1 MDFILYLPIL
11 LFSVILHEFAHGY
24 SAYRYGDDTAYLSG
38 RLTLNPIAHIDPV
51 GTVVLPL
58 VCYFAGWPMI
68 GWAKPVPINPYRLRN
83 PRADMPKVAFAGPL
97 TNIILVVIAA
107 ILFKVALTAGFTS
120 KALTSILLYTI
131 MINLI
136 LAIFNLIPVPPLD
149 GSKVLA
155 GFLPDSMADKLMRLE
170 RYGMIIVL
178 VLVFSGIFS
187 KLVLPVFYSALNLIF
202 TLIGAR

>member
-51 GTVVLPL
+51 GTVVLPF
-58 VCYFAGWPMI
+58 VCYLAGWPMI
-68 GWAKPVPINPYRLRN
+68 GWAKPVPVNPYRLRH

-97 TNIILVVIAA
+97 TNIILVIIAA
-107 ILFKVALTAGFTS
+107 LLFKLSVVAGFTT
-120 KALTSILLYTI
+120 KALTTVLLYTI

-155 GFLPDSMADKLMRLE
+155 GFLPDHLADKLMSLE
-170 RYGMIIVL
+170 RYGMIIVM

-187 KLVLPVFYSALNLIF
+187 KVVLPIFYMVLNIIF
-202 TLIGAR
+202 NLIGAR